1 MKKTLLVILIILV
14 VTASLGLCAC
24 TKYKSSYS
32 ATMLICQETNNKAT
46 MDFEKITGTKVFQ
59 LKWKEDSESI
69 IQYTGSLEKGSLKV
83 YYDCG
88 EGKEELFTLKAGES
102 VELAYGGKA
111 LNGATTYIIV
121 ETDGKCEGGRLT
133 FKLIHKEEV

>member
-1 MKKTLLVILIILV
+1 MKKVLLVVLIILV
-14 VTASLGLCAC
+14 ITASLGLCAC
-24 TKYKSSYS
+24 TKYKTSFTAS
-32 ATMLICQETNNKAT
+32 MLICQETNNKAT

-59 LKWKEDSESI
+59 LKWKEDSEAV
-69 IQYTGSLEKGSLKV
+69 IQYTGTLDKGSLKV

-88 EGKEELFTLKAGES
+88 EGKEELFTLNAGEP

-111 LNGATTYIIV
+111 LNGTTTYIIV
-121 ETDGKCEGGRLT
+121 ETDGTCEGGRLT